1 MKRLWPNSE
10 APLAV
15 PREAEA
21 GSIDSESIRRQLEK
35 ILASPEFANASR
47 LREFLSFV
55 VEEVLNG
62 ASAIKEVA
70 VAMRI
75 FNRRASFDSSGDSV
89 VRVSALH
96 LRKRLRDYY
105 AGSGQGEEIVIEIPK
120 GSYVPVFGRAAKN
133 GAPATNGRRRL
144 WSTAAAGAVILAA
157 AVAAIW
163 IAWAWH
169 GGRDRS
175 IAILPMSDLGD
186 SRMQTLCQGLT
197 EDLTTELAR
206 LHELRVIA
214 RTSASQFPAHGADV
228 REIGKRLGVA
238 TVLEGSIRQQGNQ
251 MRFTAQLIETRS
263 GSHVWSEAYDREAK
277 DPLAA
282 EAAVTQLIAAA
293 AARHLGVSGPSAAPP
308 PHVPTAAAHELYW
321 KARYL
326 RSLKVN
332 MEAWEQADGL
342 LKEAVRLDPQY
353 LQAWS
358 SLATLAANRAFH
370 RSGPFEDLTA
380 EAESAAAK
388 ALELDPRNPEG
399 QVTLAEMKWI
409 ANRDWPAAE
418 RDFRRVVELNP
429 NFAAGHGWFATA
441 LWAHGHF
448 DEALRELDRAVALDP
463 LPYVVSNDRAAILYC
478 ARRYGESIARA
489 RQVLAIDSSY
499 WPAHLNIGN
508 CLLATG
514 HYAEAIREFRL
525 VPDASGPLGQALALT
540 GQRAEALGILRSL
553 EAEVGQT
560 GNGRVH
566 SAYIQAGLG
575 DHAAALASLED
586 AYAQHETDVNFIGVD
601 PRLDALRGEPRFRAL
616 LKKLG
621 L

>member
-1 MKRLWPNSE
+1 MKRLWPNSGV
-10 APLAV
+10 PLAT
-15 PREAEA
+15 PRQAEA
-21 GSIDSESIRRQLEK
+21 GPIDSGSIRRQVER

-47 LREFLSFV
+47 LREFLSFI
-55 VEEVLNG
+55 VEEVLGG
-62 ASAIKEVA
+62 ASAVKEVT

-89 VRVSALH
+89 VRVAALH

-105 AGSGQGEEIVIEIPK
+105 LESGQGDEIVIEIPK
-120 GSYVPVFGRAAKN
+120 GSYVPVFARVDRESV
-133 GAPATNGRRRL
+133 PATGGRWRP
-144 WSTAAAGAVILAA
+144 WKMAAACAVILAVA
-157 AVAAIW
+157 AAIW
-163 IAWAWH
+163 IAGASITRW
-169 GGRDRS
+169 DRS
-175 IAILPMSDLGD
+175 IAVLPMSDLGD
-186 SRMQTLCQGLT
+186 PQTQALCQGLT

-206 LHELRVIA
+206 LHQLRVIA
-214 RTSASQFPAHGADV
+214 RTSASQFPAHGTDV
-228 REIGKRLGVA
+228 REVGKRLGVA
-238 TVLEGSIRQQGNQ
+238 TVLEGSIRQQGSQ

-263 GSHVWSEAYDREAK
+263 GTHVWSEAYDRDAR
-277 DPLAA
+277 DPLGA
-282 EAAVTQLIAAA
+282 EAGVTRLIAAA
-293 AARHLGVSGPSAAPP
+293 AARHFGVSDPSAATP

-326 RSLKVN
+326 RSLKLN
-332 MEAWEQADGL
+332 REGWEQADGFL
-342 LKEAVRLDPQY
+342 QEAVRLDPQY

-370 RSGPFEDLTA
+370 RLGPFESLTA
-380 EAESAAAK
+380 EAKSAAAR

-399 QVTLAEMKWI
+399 QLALAEVKWI
-409 ANRDWPAAE
+409 ADHDWPTAE
-418 RDFRRVVELNP
+418 REFRRLVGLNP
-429 NFAAGHGWFATA
+429 NLAAGHGWFATA

-448 DEALRELDRAVALDP
+448 DEALRELDQAVALDP
-463 LPYVVSNDRAAILYC
+463 LPYVVSNDRASILYC
-478 ARRYGESIARA
+478 ARRYNQSIARA
-489 RQVLAIDSSY
+489 RQVLAIDPSF
-499 WPAHLNIGN
+499 WPAHFDIGN

-514 HYAEAIREFRL
+514 HYAEAIAEFRL
-525 VPDASGPLGQALALT
+525 VPDASGPMGQALALT
-540 GQRAEALGILRSL
+540 GQRAQALEILRSL
-553 EAEVGQT
+553 EAEAGQT

-566 SAYIQAGLG
+566 SAYIQTALG